1 MFYSWTQSSYLSH
14 ISQIIFAEKNYR
26 VVKFWRLLGNFWE
39 NLRNFRKFWE
49 ILHNLRT
56 FIWRKIEPKKYIC
69 GEKMTNMRSAPRVL
83 VGAPW
88 GLVQHFSQD
97 CLGFLSPQ
105 VARCVFPCHFLAQKG
120 IKRELFWHHD
130 LYIMGPCVWLECWMI
145 ICAGEFAVKALLWGY
160 VYCLNGIC
168 LGCASVNIKIN
179 IYSTPV
185 QEI

>member
-1 MFYSWTQSSYLSH
+1 MSENGEIYTAGKKFTLPLAVTAVTNLTSVPGSSWG
-14 ISQIIFAEKNYR
+14 
-26 VVKFWRLLGNFWE
+26 LLGASCNTF
-39 NLRNFRKFWE
+39 
-49 ILHNLRT
+49 LRT
-56 FIWRKIEPKKYIC
+56 ADLVFVIFSLQIWFVIFV
-69 GEKMTNMRSAPRVL
+69 TNIRSAHRFL

-105 VARCVFPCHFLAQKG
+105 VPRCVFPCHFLAQKG

-130 LYIMGPCVWLECWMI
+130 LNIRGPCMWLECWII
-145 ICAGEFAVKALLWGY
+145 ICAGEFAVKAPHQGY

-179 IYSTPV
+179 IYSTLV

>member
-1 MFYSWTQSSYLSH
+1 MLITDMEFVQNFTPPDFQAKNFTPS
-14 ISQIIFAEKNYR
+14 ISPNFNSFSKKKHKKWVKMEKFTPLAKNLHCCWQWRQWQISP
-26 VVKFWRLLGNFWE
+26 L
-39 NLRNFRKFWE
+39 
-49 ILHNLRT
+49 
-56 FIWRKIEPKKYIC
+56 
-69 GEKMTNMRSAPRVL
+69 APRVL

-105 VARCVFPCHFLAQKG
+105 VPRCVFPCHFLAQKG

-145 ICAGEFAVKALLWGY
+145 ICAGEFAVKALLRGY

>member
-1 MFYSWTQSSYLSH
+1 MRFVKKFTPPDFQ
-14 ISQIIFAEKNYR
+14 AKN
-26 VVKFWRLLGNFWE
+26 F
-39 NLRNFRKFWE
+39 
-49 ILHNLRT
+49 T
-56 FIWRKIEPKKYIC
+56 FLKTPKKWVKL
-69 GEKMTNMRSAPRVL
+69 EKFTRVAKNLHCHWQWRQWQISPLAPRVL

-105 VARCVFPCHFLAQKG
+105 VPRCVFPCHFLAQKG

-130 LYIMGPCVWLECWMI
+130 LNIRGPCMWLECWMI
-145 ICAGEFAVKALLWGY
+145 ICAGEFAVKAPLSLQGY

-179 IYSTPV
+179 IYSTLV

>member
-1 MFYSWTQSSYLSH
+1 MRFVKKFTPPDFQARDFKPF
-14 ISQIIFAEKNYR
+14 ISLNFNSFSDKNTKNECFWINLHHWEKIWHCRRQWQQWQISP
-26 VVKFWRLLGNFWE
+26 L
-39 NLRNFRKFWE
+39 
-49 ILHNLRT
+49 
-56 FIWRKIEPKKYIC
+56 
-69 GEKMTNMRSAPRVL
+69 APRVL

-105 VARCVFPCHFLAQKG
+105 VPRCVFPCHFLAQKG

-145 ICAGEFAVKALLWGY
+145 ICAGEFAVKAPLQTY

-179 IYSTPV
+179 IYSTLV

>member
-1 MFYSWTQSSYLSH
+1 MILCAFDS
-14 ISQIIFAEKNYR
+14 N
-26 VVKFWRLLGNFWE
+26 LLGIWS
-39 NLRNFRKFWE
+39 
-49 ILHNLRT
+49 HY
-56 FIWRKIEPKKYIC
+56 WRKICVKKILV
-69 GEKMTNMRSAPRVL
+69 EKKMTNTRSAPRVL

-105 VARCVFPCHFLAQKG
+105 VPRCVFPCHFLAHKG

-130 LYIMGPCVWLECWMI
+130 LNIRGPCMWLECWMI
-145 ICAGEFAVKALLWGY
+145 ICAGEFAVKAPLQGY

-179 IYSTPV
+179 IYSTLV